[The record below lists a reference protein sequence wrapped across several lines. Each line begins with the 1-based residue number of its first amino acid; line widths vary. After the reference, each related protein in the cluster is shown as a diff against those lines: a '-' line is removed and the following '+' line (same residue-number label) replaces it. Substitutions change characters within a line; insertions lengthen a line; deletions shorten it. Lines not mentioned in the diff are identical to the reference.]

1 MQSFLGCPPS
11 WRLRGSWGYISVIA
25 LQSCVFPS
33 PATVPHSC
41 SVEQIFEARVGWGSK
56 NMSTLK
62 CDLPA
67 TSYLYLNSHQWVG
80 RERSPSEFSLPVLSG
95 LPETLLMLSGIFECR
110 GR

>member
-1 MQSFLGCPPS
+1 MPPFLEAEGLLGLYFSYSPAK
-11 WRLRGSWGYISVIA
+11 L
-25 LQSCVFPS
+25 CVPL